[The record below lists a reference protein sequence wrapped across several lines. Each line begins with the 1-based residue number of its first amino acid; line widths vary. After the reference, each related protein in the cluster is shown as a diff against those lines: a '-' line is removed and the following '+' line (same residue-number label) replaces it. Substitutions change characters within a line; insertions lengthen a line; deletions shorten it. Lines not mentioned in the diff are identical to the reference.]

1 MLDTTNTN
9 NHAGILRQENT
20 EKAEALLK
28 MINEYRVYANRF
40 ASLPTW
46 DILQWLSKLESEVME
61 RYNKE
66 VFDWERERIKNEY
79 YRLTGKKPFL
89 WWSNE
94 EIQQKMEEYVES
106 DADIAEDT
114 LKSKKS
120 RWKKAMNKGGK

>member
-1 MLDTTNTN
+1 MLDTNNLN

-20 EKAEALLK
+20 EKAEALLRL
-28 MINEYRVYANRF
+28 INEYRVYVNRF
-40 ASLPTW
+40 SILPTW
-46 DILQWLSKLESEVME
+46 DILQRLSKLESEVME

-79 YRLTGKKPFL
+79 YKITGKKPFL
-89 WWSNE
+89 WWTNE
-94 EIQQKMEEYVES
+94 EIEQKMKEYMES

-120 RWKKAMNKGGK
+120 RWKKAMKK

>member
-66 VFDWERERIKNEY
+66 VFD
-79 YRLTGKKPFL
+79 
-89 WWSNE
+89 
-94 EIQQKMEEYVES
+94 
-106 DADIAEDT
+106 
-114 LKSKKS
+114 
-120 RWKKAMNKGGK
+120 

>member
-1 MLDTTNTN
+1 MLDTNNLN

-20 EKAEALLK
+20 EKAEALLRL
-28 MINEYRVYANRF
+28 INEYRVYVNRF
-40 ASLPTW
+40 STLPTW
-46 DILQWLSKLESEVME
+46 DILQRLSKLESEVME

-79 YRLTGKKPFL
+79 YKITGKKPFL
-89 WWSNE
+89 WWTNE
-94 EIQQKMEEYVES
+94 EIEQKMREYMES

-120 RWKKAMNKGGK
+120 RWKKAMKK

>member
-1 MLDTTNTN
+1 MLDTNNLN

-20 EKAEALLK
+20 EKAEALLRL
-28 MINEYRVYANRF
+28 INEYRVYVNRF
-40 ASLPTW
+40 STLPTW
-46 DILQWLSKLESEVME
+46 DILQRLSKLESEVME

-79 YRLTGKKPFL
+79 YKITGKKPFL
-89 WWSNE
+89 WWTNE
-94 EIQQKMEEYVES
+94 EIEQKMKEYMES

-120 RWKKAMNKGGK
+120 RWKKAMKK